1 MTVRVKVLYI
11 AGAGR
16 SGTTLLD
23 CMLGQ
28 TTGLFSAGEVTHLWD
43 RGLVGDELCGCG
55 RPFSRCPFWTRVVE
69 RALGSEGREPRRLL
83 ALRESVCGLANLPRL
98 IYPALR
104 NRRFRARMTR
114 YSALLAGVYAAI
126 RDIAGSEIVVDSSK
140 YPPEAYLLR
149 EMPDVQPYIVH
160 VVRNANA
167 VAYAWKKRTWRP
179 EVHDRAEPMPR
190 YPAVQT
196 AMAWNVFN
204 WVIERLGRQ
213 GLPYVRV
220 RYEDLVGQPRRSVLK
235 VYDLLGRNVPDL
247 SFLGDGAV
255 RLGANHTVS
264 GNPIRL
270 DHGTVPLV
278 LDSEWE
284 EEASLFQ
291 KLLVNGL
298 TFWQQLKYGYLGET
312 SARRVS

>member
-1 MTVRVKVLYI
+1 MTDRVKVLYI

-55 RPFSRCPFWTRVVE
+55 RPFGQCPFWTRVVK
-69 RALGSEGREPRRLL
+69 RALGRLAHEPRHLL
-83 ALRESVCGLANLPRL
+83 ALRDSICGLANLPR
-98 IYPALR
+98 IVHPAFR
-104 NRRFRARMTR
+104 TRRFRARMTR
-114 YSALLAGVYAAI
+114 YAALLSGVYHAI
-126 RDIAGSEIVVDSSK
+126 REISGCEVVVDSSK

-149 EMPDVQPYIVH
+149 EMPDVEPYIVH

-167 VAYAWKKRTWRP
+167 VAYAWKKRIWRP
-179 EVHDRAEPMPR
+179 EVHDRPEPMPR

-204 WVIERLGRQ
+204 WVIERLAREGV
-213 GLPYVRV
+213 PYVRV
-220 RYEDLVGQPRRSVLK
+220 RYEDLVREPRRSVMS
-235 VYDLLGRNVPDL
+235 VCDLLGGSVPDL
-247 SFLGDGAV
+247 SFVGDGEV
-255 RLGANHTVS
+255 CLGPNHTVS

-270 DHGTVPLV
+270 DHGRVPLV
-278 LDSEWE
+278 LDREWE
-284 EEASLFQ
+284 HAASGFQ
-291 KLLVNGL
+291 KLLVNSL
-298 TFWQQLKYGYLGET
+298 TFWQQMRYGYLGVLSSRQT
-312 SARRVS
+312 S